1 MSEIRLEVSN
11 LIDYREAARML
22 SVSRQTVHAMIKRG
36 VLHPFTIADRRFLLR
51 DEVERLANENK
62 TPSNQGNRTKARP
75 RGSE

>member
-36 VLHPFTIADRRFLLR
+36 DLHPFIIADRRFLLR
-51 DEVERLANENK
+51 DEVERLVNENK
-62 TPSNQGNRTKARP
+62 TSSDQAN
-75 RGSE
+75 